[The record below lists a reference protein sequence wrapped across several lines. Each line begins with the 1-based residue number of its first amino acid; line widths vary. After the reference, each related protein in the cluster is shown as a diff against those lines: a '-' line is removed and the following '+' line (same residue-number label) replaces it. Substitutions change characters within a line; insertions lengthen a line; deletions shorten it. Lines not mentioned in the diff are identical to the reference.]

1 MDLDRN
7 THCMATHKS
16 KTSMFSRILL
26 SKNGCLVNILS
37 EQLSG

>member
-16 KTSMFSRILL
+16 KTPMFSRILR
-26 SKNGCLVNILS
+26 SKYGMLGEYS
-37 EQLSG
+37 DWTT